1 MQIKLHVMSRKND
14 RIEHLIEIIKNN
26 NVGSQE
32 ELLRML
38 ADRGIFV
45 TQATLSRDL
54 KMLKTTKVP
63 LDHGAYAYMLPDA
76 STARIASG
84 GRLNAD
90 FARHVGNGFISLEFS
105 GNLGV
110 MLTRNGY
117 ASGIAYD
124 IDMLNA
130 PEIAG
135 TIAGAN
141 TVLIVL
147 RDGVTHEKAREVL
160 SLIVPVINYSG
171 KTL

>member
-1 MQIKLHVMSRKND
+1 MSRKND

-32 ELLRML
+32 ELLRL
-38 ADRGIFV
+38 LSERGIFV

-63 LDHGAYAYMLPDA
+63 LDHGTYAYMLPDA
-76 STARIASG
+76 STAKITTG
-84 GRLNAD
+84 GRRTSD
-90 FARHVGNGFISLEFS
+90 FSRHAGNGFISLEFS
-105 GNLGV
+105 ENIGV

-141 TVLIVL
+141 TVFIVL
-147 RDGVTHEKAREVL
+147 REGVSHQKASEVL
-160 SLIVPVINYSG
+160 SMIIPV
-171 KTL
+171 K

>member
-1 MQIKLHVMSRKND
+1 MSRKND
-14 RIEHLIEIIKNN
+14 RIENLIEIIKNN

-38 ADRGIFV
+38 SERGIFI

-76 STARIASG
+76 SVAKITSAS
-84 GRLNAD
+84 RRTAD
-90 FARHVGNGFISLEFS
+90 FTRQIGNGFISLEFS

-141 TVLIVL
+141 TVFIVL
-147 RDGVTHEKAREVL
+147 REGVTHERATEVL
-160 SLIVPVINYSG
+160 SLILPVKN
-171 KTL
+171 LQ

>member
-1 MQIKLHVMSRKND
+1 MSRKND

-32 ELLRML
+32 QLLNML
-38 ADRGIFV
+38 ADRGIYV

-63 LDHGAYAYMLPDA
+63 LDHGDYAYMLPDA
-76 STARIASG
+76 STARLKSVERRTVEIP
-84 GRLNAD
+84 
-90 FARHVGNGFISLEFS
+90 RHSGNGFISLEFS
-105 GNLGV
+105 GNIGI

-141 TVLIVL
+141 TVFIVL
-147 RDGVTHEKAREVL
+147 REGVTHVQAAEVL
-160 SLIVPVINYSG
+160 SMVVPIDKMN
-171 KTL
+171 

>member
-1 MQIKLHVMSRKND
+1 MSRKND
-14 RIEHLIEIIKNN
+14 RIENLIEIIKNN

-38 ADRGIFV
+38 SERGIFV

-76 STARIASG
+76 STARFAS
-84 GRLNAD
+84 NARRS
-90 FARHVGNGFISLEFS
+90 AELRRQLGNGFISLEFTGS
-105 GNLGV
+105 LAV

-141 TVLIVL
+141 TVFIAL
-147 RDGVTHEKAREVL
+147 RDGVSHERATQVL
-160 SLIVPVINYSG
+160 STILPIDVL
-171 KTL
+171 K

>member
-1 MQIKLHVMSRKND
+1 MSRKND
-14 RIEHLIEIIKNN
+14 RIEFLIEIIKNN

-38 ADRGIFV
+38 SERGIFV

-76 STARIASG
+76 STAKITSSARRTG
-84 GRLNAD
+84 D
-90 FARHVGNGFISLEFS
+90 PTRHVGNGFISLEFS
-105 GNLGV
+105 GNLAV
-110 MLTRNGY
+110 LLTRNGY

-141 TVLIVL
+141 TVFIAL
-147 RDGVTHEKAREVL
+147 REGVSQAKAIEVL
-160 SLIVPVINYSG
+160 SMILPVGNIH
-171 KTL
+171 

>member
-1 MQIKLHVMSRKND
+1 MSRKND

-32 ELLRML
+32 DLLRML
-38 ADRGIFV
+38 SKRGIFV

-76 STARIASG
+76 STVRISG
-84 GRLNAD
+84 RSAD
-90 FARHVGNGFISLEFS
+90 FSHHAVNGFISLEFS
-105 GNLGV
+105 GNIGV

-141 TVLIVL
+141 TVFIVL
-147 RDGVTHEKAREVL
+147 REGVSHEKAAEVL
-160 SLIVPVINYSG
+160 SMILPVNN
-171 KTL
+171 LNN

>member
-1 MQIKLHVMSRKND
+1 MGRKNE

-32 ELLRML
+32 ELLKML
-38 ADRGIFV
+38 ADKGIYV

-63 LDHGAYAYMLPDA
+63 LDHGSYAYMLPDA
-76 STARIASG
+76 SIAKITSG
-84 GRLNAD
+84 GRKISEFSQHA
-90 FARHVGNGFISLEFS
+90 GKGFISLEFS
-105 GNLGV
+105 NNIGV
-110 MLTRNGY
+110 MKTRNGY

-141 TVLIVL
+141 TVFIAL
-147 RDGVTHEKAREVL
+147 REGVTHEQAIELL
-160 SLIVPVINYSG
+160 SLILPVNNY
-171 KTL
+171 

>member
-1 MQIKLHVMSRKND
+1 MCIKNE
-14 RIEHLIEIIKNN
+14 RIENLIDIINNN

-38 ADRGIFV
+38 AARGIFV

-76 STARIASG
+76 STARITSSG
-84 GRLNAD
+84 RRAAD
-90 FARHVGNGFISLEFS
+90 LSRHAGNGFISLEFS
-105 GNLGV
+105 GNIGV

-124 IDMLNA
+124 IDMLNS

-141 TVLIVL
+141 TVFIVL
-147 RDGVTHEKAREVL
+147 REAVSHAKASEVL
-160 SLIVPVINYSG
+160 PMIIPVNNI
-171 KTL
+171 T

>member
-1 MQIKLHVMSRKND
+1 MSRKNE
-14 RIEHLIEIIKNN
+14 RIEHLVEIIKNN

-32 ELLRML
+32 EILKML
-38 ADRGIFV
+38 AEKGIFV

-76 STARIASG
+76 STARVNFG
-84 GRLNAD
+84 LKKTTE
-90 FARHVGNGFISLEFS
+90 FARHASNGFISLEFS
-105 GNLGV
+105 NNIGV

-130 PEIAG
+130 PEIVG

-141 TVLIVL
+141 TVFIVL
-147 RDGVTHEKAREVL
+147 REGVTHDKATELL
-160 SLIVPVINYSG
+160 SMILPL
-171 KTL
+171 KTH

>member
-1 MQIKLHVMSRKND
+1 MSKKND
-14 RIEHLIEIIKNN
+14 RIEQLIEIIKNN
-26 NVGSQE
+26 HVGSQE

-38 ADRGIFV
+38 AEKGIYV

-63 LDHGAYAYMLPDA
+63 LEHGAYAYMLPDA
-76 STARIASG
+76 SIAKMSVG
-84 GRLNAD
+84 GRRTVD
-90 FARHVGNGFISLEFS
+90 FSRHVGNGFISLEFS
-105 GNLGV
+105 NNIGV

-141 TVLIVL
+141 TVFIVL
-147 RDGVTHEKAREVL
+147 REGVTHEKAAELL
-160 SLIVPVINYSG
+160 SMILPVNSVT
-171 KTL
+171 KSKL

>member
-1 MQIKLHVMSRKND
+1 MSRKND
-14 RIEHLIEIIKNN
+14 RIENLIELIKNH

-38 ADRGIFV
+38 AERGIFV

-76 STARIASG
+76 STVKVTSL
-84 GRLNAD
+84 GRRSAD
-90 FARHVGNGFISLEFS
+90 FSRQLGNGFISIEFT
-105 GNLGV
+105 GNIAV

-141 TVLIVL
+141 TVFIAL
-147 RDGVTHEKAREVL
+147 REGVSHEKAMEVL
-160 SLIVPVINYSG
+160 SMILPIKS
-171 KTL
+171 

>member
-1 MQIKLHVMSRKND
+1 MSRKND

-32 ELLRML
+32 ELLKML
-38 ADRGIFV
+38 AARGIFV

-76 STARIASG
+76 TIAKMNAGARRG
-84 GRLNAD
+84 VD
-90 FARHVGNGFISLEFS
+90 FSRHAGNGFISLEFS
-105 GNLGV
+105 NNIGV

-141 TVLIVL
+141 TVFIVL
-147 RDGVTHEKAREVL
+147 REGVTHEQATELL
-160 SLIVPVINYSG
+160 SLILPIKNN
-171 KTL
+171 L

>member
-1 MQIKLHVMSRKND
+1 MSKKND
-14 RIEHLIEIIKNN
+14 RIETLIEIIKNN

-32 ELLRML
+32 ELLQL
-38 ADRGIFV
+38 LSTKGVFV

-54 KMLKTTKVP
+54 KMLKTSKVP
-63 LDHGAYAYMLPDA
+63 LDHGDYAYMLPDA
-76 STARIASG
+76 ITARSG
-84 GRLNAD
+84 NGLRNSD
-90 FARHVGNGFISLEFS
+90 FSHHLGNGFISLEFT

-130 PEIAG
+130 TEIAG

-141 TVLIVL
+141 TVFIAL
-147 RDGVTHEKAREVL
+147 RENVSHEQARKVL
-160 SLIVPVINYSG
+160 SRIVPVDRVPEE
-171 KTL
+171 

>member
-1 MQIKLHVMSRKND
+1 MSRKND
-14 RIEHLIEIIKNN
+14 RIENLIEIIKNN

-38 ADRGIFV
+38 SERGIFV

-63 LDHGAYAYMLPDA
+63 LDHGEYAYMLPDA
-76 STARIASG
+76 STARVTTGSRRTPGFSHHA
-84 GRLNAD
+84 
-90 FARHVGNGFISLEFS
+90 GNGFISLEFS
-105 GNLGV
+105 ANIGV

-124 IDMLNA
+124 IDMLNS

-141 TVLIVL
+141 TVFIVL
-147 RDGVTHEKAREVL
+147 REGVTHERAAEVL
-160 SLIVPVINYSG
+160 SMIIPVNNY
-171 KTL
+171 K

>member
-1 MQIKLHVMSRKND
+1 MPINHEAMSRKND
-14 RIEHLIEIIKNN
+14 RIENLIEIIKNN
-26 NVGSQE
+26 HVGSQE

-38 ADRGIFV
+38 SERGIFV

-63 LDHGAYAYMLPDA
+63 LDHGSYAYMLPDA
-76 STARIASG
+76 STAKITTGNRRS
-84 GRLNAD
+84 AD
-90 FARHVGNGFISLEFS
+90 FSRQAGNGLISIEFT
-105 GNLGV
+105 GNLVV

-117 ASGIAYD
+117 AGGIAYD

-141 TVLIVL
+141 TVFVAL
-147 RDGVTHEKAREVL
+147 REGVTHERATEVL
-160 SLIVPVINYSG
+160 SIILPIS
-171 KTL
+171 

>member
-1 MQIKLHVMSRKND
+1 MGRKND
-14 RIEHLIEIIKNN
+14 RIEQLIEIIKNN

-32 ELLRML
+32 EILKML
-38 ADRGIFV
+38 AEKGIYV

-63 LDHGAYAYMLPDA
+63 LDHGSYAYMLPDA
-76 STARIASG
+76 SVSKMNTSARRAVDIS
-84 GRLNAD
+84 
-90 FARHVGNGFISLEFS
+90 RHVGNGFISLEFS
-105 GNLGV
+105 NNIGV

-141 TVLIVL
+141 TVFIVL
-147 RDGVTHEKAREVL
+147 REGVTHEKATEVL
-160 SLIVPVINYSG
+160 SMILPVKNLQY
-171 KTL
+171 

>member
-1 MQIKLHVMSRKND
+1 MSRKND

-32 ELLRML
+32 ELLKML
-38 ADRGIFV
+38 AEKGIFV

-63 LDHGAYAYMLPDA
+63 LDHGEYAYMLPDA
-76 STARIASG
+76 LTSKIASG
-84 GRLNAD
+84 TRRTVD
-90 FARHVGNGFISLEFS
+90 FSRHAGNGFISLEFS
-105 GNLGV
+105 NNIGV

-141 TVLIVL
+141 TVFIVL
-147 RDGVTHEKAREVL
+147 REGVSHEKAAELL
-160 SLIVPVINYSG
+160 SMIVPLNN
-171 KTL
+171 

>member
-1 MQIKLHVMSRKND
+1 MSRKNE
-14 RIEHLIEIIKNN
+14 RIETLIEIIKNN

-32 ELLRML
+32 ELLGML
-38 ADRGIFV
+38 AKRGIFV

-63 LDHGAYAYMLPDA
+63 LEHGEYAYMLPDA
-76 STARIASG
+76 RTARISTGSG
-84 GRLNAD
+84 IQKAD
-90 FARHVGNGFISLEFS
+90 LFRRGENGLISLEFS
-105 GNLGV
+105 GNIGV

-141 TVLIVL
+141 TVFVVL
-147 RDGVTHEKAREVL
+147 REGVSHDKAIEVL
-160 SLIVPVINYSG
+160 SMILPV
-171 KTL
+171 

>member
-1 MQIKLHVMSRKND
+1 MSRKNE

-32 ELLRML
+32 EILKML
-38 ADRGIFV
+38 AEKGIYV

-63 LDHGAYAYMLPDA
+63 LDHGSYAYMLPDV
-76 STARIASG
+76 STARINSG
-84 GRLNAD
+84 QRRIAE
-90 FARHVGNGFISLEFS
+90 FSRHAGNGFISLEFS
-105 GNLGV
+105 NNIGV

-141 TVLIVL
+141 TVFIVL
-147 RDGVTHEKAREVL
+147 REGVTHEKAKDLL
-160 SLIVPVINYSG
+160 SMIVPINNF
-171 KTL
+171 

>member
-1 MQIKLHVMSRKND
+1 MSRKND
-14 RIEHLIEIIKNN
+14 RIEYLIEIIKNN

-32 ELLRML
+32 ELLKML
-38 ADRGIFV
+38 SEKGIFI

-76 STARIASG
+76 STARITSA
-84 GRLNAD
+84 GRVKTE
-90 FARHVGNGFISLEFS
+90 FSRHGGNGFISLEFT
-105 GNLGV
+105 GNLAV
-110 MLTRNGY
+110 LLTRNGY

-141 TVLIVL
+141 TVFIAL
-147 RDGVTHEKAREVL
+147 REGVSHHRATEVL
-160 SLIVPVINYSG
+160 SMILPLG
-171 KTL
+171 KLH

>member
-1 MQIKLHVMSRKND
+1 MSRKNE

-32 ELLRML
+32 ELLKML
-38 ADRGIFV
+38 AERGIYV

-76 STARIASG
+76 STARINSANRRVSEFS
-84 GRLNAD
+84 RQA
-90 FARHVGNGFISLEFS
+90 GNGFISLEFS
-105 GNLGV
+105 NNIGV

-141 TVLIVL
+141 TVFIVL
-147 RDGVTHEKAREVL
+147 REGVSHEKATELL
-160 SLIVPVINYSG
+160 SMILPVKNY
-171 KTL
+171 

>member
-1 MQIKLHVMSRKND
+1 MSRKND
-14 RIEHLIEIIKNN
+14 RIENLIEIIKNN

-32 ELLRML
+32 ELLGLL
-38 ADRGIFV
+38 AKRGIFV

-63 LDHGAYAYMLPDA
+63 LEHGEYAYMLPDA
-76 STARIASG
+76 TTARIASASSL
-84 GRLNAD
+84 RKVD
-90 FARHVGNGFISLEFS
+90 PSRHGKNGFISLEFS
-105 GNLGV
+105 GNIGV

-124 IDMLNA
+124 IDMLNS

-141 TVLIVL
+141 TVFIVL
-147 RDGVTHEKAREVL
+147 REGVTHEKASEVL
-160 SLIVPVINYSG
+160 SLILPI
-171 KTL
+171 

>member
-1 MQIKLHVMSRKND
+1 MSRKND

-26 NVGSQE
+26 HVGSQE
-32 ELLRML
+32 ELLKML
-38 ADRGIFV
+38 ADKGIYV

-63 LDHGAYAYMLPDA
+63 LEHGEYAYMLPDA
-76 STARIASG
+76 KIAQLKTG
-84 GRLNAD
+84 MRRVADYGRQGA
-90 FARHVGNGFISLEFS
+90 NGFISIEFS
-105 GNLGV
+105 GNIGV

-135 TIAGAN
+135 TISGAN
-141 TVLIVL
+141 TVFIVL
-147 RDGVTHEKAREVL
+147 REGVTHEKAMEVL
-160 SLIVPVINYSG
+160 SFLVPV
-171 KTL
+171 

>member
-1 MQIKLHVMSRKND
+1 MSRKND

-32 ELLRML
+32 ELLHL
-38 ADRGIFV
+38 LSEKGIFV

-76 STARIASG
+76 STARITTG
-84 GRLNAD
+84 
-90 FARHVGNGFISLEFS
+90 ARRTAGFSRHAGNGFISLEFS
-105 GNLGV
+105 GNIGV

-141 TVLIVL
+141 TVFIAL
-147 RDGVTHEKAREVL
+147 REGVTHERAAEVL
-160 SLIVPVINYSG
+160 SMIIPVN
-171 KTL
+171 K

>member
-1 MQIKLHVMSRKND
+1 MSRKND

-38 ADRGIFV
+38 SEKGIFV

-63 LDHGAYAYMLPDA
+63 LEHGAYAYMLPDA
-76 STARIASG
+76 STAGITSAS
-84 GRLNAD
+84 RRTAD
-90 FARHVGNGFISLEFS
+90 FSRHPGNGFISLEFT

-141 TVLIVL
+141 TVFVAL
-147 RDGVTHEKAREVL
+147 REGVSHETATEVISRIIPL
-160 SLIVPVINYSG
+160 NNY
-171 KTL
+171 K